1 MMMIK
6 WVHLQSTC
14 QTLRSSQTLEKV
26 ELKEIL
32 AFKASRQSMA
42 TTLKR
47 RTRRGSSS
55 KSTWLQEKRRRHSS
69 LIELYGFFSW
79 NLSALAFVVYM
90 IWAFVPDRVLNDFGI
105 YYIPDKYYAIA
116 FPLWFAVTAFTI
128 LQLYVTI
135 CMWATPSIESY
146 ETLQDKHTI
155 LKNPNIERE
164 AEQPSVAKDAAMQ
177 GETTNLAS
185 ASQAQLMQQQ
195 LLRHHAQQAPLR
207 GVNS

>member
-1 MMMIK
+1 M
-6 WVHLQSTC
+6 VAGE
-14 QTLRSSQTLEKV
+14 EKKTQFSV
-26 ELKEIL
+26 
-32 AFKASRQSMA
+32 
-42 TTLKR
+42 
-47 RTRRGSSS
+47 
-55 KSTWLQEKRRRHSS
+55 
-69 LIELYGFFSW
+69 IELYGFFSW

-185 ASQAQLMQQQ
+185 ASQAHLMQQQ